1 MRQVRR
7 IVSTLLVLALLVAPT
22 SARAADVDGQ
32 AWAQVIG
39 QGKIYGPLRWFAEA
53 QFRLNEFDQG
63 TQAQQLL
70 LRPAL
75 GVALPHGF
83 TLHAGY
89 AWTPTFNPKFNDEQR
104 PWQQAMHTAP
114 LGDVTLVQRLRFEER
129 VIEGVPSVAFRL
141 RYMARA
147 VWMPKGSIVGAVV
160 WDEIFL
166 DLNSPAPSIRG
177 GFSQNRVGVGVQI
190 RPLKQLWLEPTFMI
204 QTIDRGGSGVSRFG
218 PTGLLVV
225 WINL

>member
-1 MRQVRR
+1 MRRL
-7 IVSTLLVLALLVAPT
+7 IAALFALALVIAPT

-32 AWAQVIG
+32 AWIQVVA
-39 QGKIYGPLRWFAEA
+39 QGKIVGPLRWYAEA

-89 AWTPTFNPKFNDEQR
+89 AWTPTFNPKFIDEQR

-114 LGDVTLVQRLRFEER
+114 LGPITLVQRLRFEER
-129 VIEGVPSVAFRL
+129 IVEGVNDVAFRL

-147 VWMPKGSIVGAVV
+147 VWMPQRSIVGAVV

-166 DLNSPAPSIRG
+166 DLNSPAPSVRG
-177 GFSQNRVGVGVQI
+177 GFAQNRVGVGMQI